1 MKECEVEKCRIIE
14 QLKFLEGQKDVTVV
28 TSTGGN
34 VDLQKS
40 VMSIDEMLRYR
51 HKVLQDLDV
60 AVGDLDMLRNDDDGC
75 LRAIDFLER
84 DLLAIVN
91 EKTNLI
97 DKIRMLQL
105 RIDDGASLIHRDT
118 TDLRWELKRQKSFL
132 GTKVLWNSVQK
143 AIRR

>member
-1 MKECEVEKCRIIE
+1 
-14 QLKFLEGQKDVTVV
+14 
-28 TSTGGN
+28 
-34 VDLQKS
+34 
-40 VMSIDEMLRYR
+40 
-51 HKVLQDLDV
+51 
-60 AVGDLDMLRNDDDGC
+60 MLRNDDDSC
-75 LRAIDFLER
+75 LKAIDFLER

-132 GTKVLWNSVQK
+132 GTKVLWNSVEK
-143 AIRR
+143 AIKR